1 MAELDRARDGSAVA
15 VAPRDRGAG
24 ALPDGQR
31 VGRPGSDARA
41 KTEGAWT
48 GLAPPGLVRALPGEW
63 IRLVVQR
70 RAQSAAEPL
79 VQVKDAAEVESLRAS
94 AAGVQREFG
103 QGAEQR
109 ARAWPGLRRFAR
121 EGGWA
126 RFHRWTRAG
135 VAAPACCAVLQWL
148 RRRHRSGAQRLLRR
162 PAPERFSRQWQV
174 ARVHGPERVALRPA
188 PARQSQPE
196 GRNRSVARMILLG
209 PEHAYARVQRPVRR
223 WSWSEFS
230 SR

>member
-1 MAELDRARDGSAVA
+1 VAELDRARDGSAVA

-48 GLAPPGLVRALPGEW
+48 GLAPPGLVLVETALALPREW

-79 VQVKDAAEVESLRAS
+79 VQVKDAAEVESPRAS
-94 AAGVQREFG
+94 AAGVRREFG

-109 ARAWPGLRRFAR
+109 ARA
-121 EGGWA
+121 
-126 RFHRWTRAG
+126 
-135 VAAPACCAVLQWL
+135 
-148 RRRHRSGAQRLLRR
+148 
-162 PAPERFSRQWQV
+162 
-174 ARVHGPERVALRPA
+174 
-188 PARQSQPE
+188 
-196 GRNRSVARMILLG
+196 
-209 PEHAYARVQRPVRR
+209 
-223 WSWSEFS
+223 
-230 SR
+230 